1 MKFSSVLIANRGE
14 IAVRLVR
21 ACQGL
26 GLRAIAV
33 YSDADRDAP
42 HVIAA
47 DAAVHIGPAEAAR
60 SYLDGARI
68 IAAAKQA
75 ATQAIH
81 PGYGFLAEN
90 AGFAQAC
97 ADAGLVFVGPSP
109 ENIALMGSKIAAKAA
124 AVAANVRVVPG
135 YYGELQVASKPQNS

>member
-75 ATQAIH
+75 AAQAIH

-109 ENIALMGSKIAAKAA
+109 DNIALRGSKIAAKAA
-124 AVAANVRVVPG
+124 GVAANGRGVPG
-135 YYGELQVASKPQNS
+135 Y